1 MASPEIEEM
10 QNEEVEALISIYEG
24 DDNFKQ
30 ISPKV
35 YQYKVRIP
43 SPHPDQVNKTPSLP
57 GPTVRRRE

>member
-1 MASPEIEEM
+1 MSSEIEDT

-35 YQYKVRIP
+35 YQYKVNLYSI
-43 SPHPDQVNKTPSLP
+43 L
-57 GPTVRRRE
+57 